1 LQANNPERY
10 NFKSMLEK
18 ERRMTPELYFIYDS
32 HCPWSYAANVLVN
45 QLAEDCPEIEIHYW
59 HCAYYDGNSSVG
71 KSVVDEVAK
80 KSNVKFGKEYKR
92 FVDSPKNAIMTANL
106 MTWLENKQ
114 PDKVLPVLNAIQK
127 AHFIDGNPLGCKHDF
142 MAIIDELKLSPPN
155 KVFNEV
161 LTRESEYVLS
171 DIAELQKFMGTN
183 AFPALLLTHE
193 DKALL
198 LDHSIALNNPQAF
211 IRSVKKELA

>member
-1 LQANNPERY
+1 
-10 NFKSMLEK
+10 
-18 ERRMTPELYFIYDS
+18 MTPELYFIYDS
-32 HCPWSYAANVLVN
+32 HCPWSYATNVLVN
-45 QLAEDCPEIEIHYW
+45 SIAEACPEIEIHFW
-59 HCAYYDGNSSVG
+59 HCAYYDGNDCAG
-71 KSVVDEVAK
+71 KLKIDEVIK
-80 KSNVKFGKEYKR
+80 KSRVKFGQEHIR
-92 FVDSPKNAIMTANL
+92 FADSPKNSIMTANL
-106 MTWLENKQ
+106 MTWLENKH
-114 PDKVLPVLNAIQK
+114 PEKVLSVLNAIQK

-142 MAIIDELKLSPPN
+142 MPIIEELKLSPPN
-155 KVFNEV
+155 KVFNEK